1 MPTRAPKIVVPSYN
15 SIKSWLGHFQRSDL
29 RQLDGG
35 LNDFVLAIN
44 SNNGP
49 CQGPMPQ
56 ETVCQTKN
64 GLNQFQKF
72 AFPLDRNIKTRKN
85 NKKKKN
91 SISTTFC
98 FFSTWQNITRG
109 RINIEKEK
117 KRKKKKEEPHT
128 PKPKTLRLSPQ
139 TATTLWKCSR
149 STQFLAVWIF
159 EDLAPSKPSE
169 KGKWDKSQEGKSYI
183 VAGYLYPC

>member
-1 MPTRAPKIVVPSYN
+1 MDPAKVPCLKRLFVKQRTALINFKNLHSLWTETSKPEKI
-15 SIKSWLGHFQRSDL
+15 I
-29 RQLDGG
+29 
-35 LNDFVLAIN
+35 
-44 SNNGP
+44 
-49 CQGPMPQ
+49 
-56 ETVCQTKN
+56 
-64 GLNQFQKF
+64 
-72 AFPLDRNIKTRKN
+72 
-85 NKKKKN
+85 KKKKN